1 MLQETRQINLRE
13 AEDSEREDV
22 AEVIRRAYSQFKSQY
37 NQEHWVDYERS
48 TRLIVLND
56 PDVSRLVAI
65 VEDRIAAA
73 VLFCPPYEKTMAGH
87 LVKNPYP
94 EFRLLGVDPD
104 FRDMGIGNLLILECE
119 RRALEAGYKTM
130 SLHTTELMQTAK
142 SMYERRGYQRF
153 VDIDFSPAPNFVV
166 MGYKRD
172 LV

>member
-1 MLQETRQINLRE
+1 MLPQTRAVSLRE
-13 AEDSEREDV
+13 AQDTEREVV
-22 AEVIRRAYSQFKSQY
+22 ADVIRRAYAQFKPQY

-56 PDVSRLVAI
+56 PDVLRLVAL
-65 VEDRIAAA
+65 VDDNIAAA

-104 FRDMGIGNLLILECE
+104 FRYLGIANLLILECE
-119 RRALEAGYKTM
+119 KRARDAGFKTM

-142 SMYERRGYQRF
+142 SMYERRGYERF
-153 VDIDFSPAPNFVV
+153 TDIDFSPAPNFVV

-172 LV
+172 LS